1 MKRKRCGKKGQVV
14 INIEVCVKILNFEI
28 ISYRLYFVVE
38 CFKIRLIMFL
48 LKNKFQFF
56 LLKILKY
63 MYNVEDIVRQI
74 LEKKIIVKLIKG
86 NKLIFRF

>member
-1 MKRKRCGKKGQVV
+1 
-14 INIEVCVKILNFEI
+14 
-28 ISYRLYFVVE
+28 
-38 CFKIRLIMFL
+38 
-48 LKNKFQFF
+48 
-56 LLKILKY
+56 